1 MLQNTVGPLSCILE
15 MVVGVPLT
23 ALHSGKADC
32 KDRKLERKRKDRK
45 LERERKLYRKHR
57 LLPEHNFLHQRS
69 CPQTGHCTMKTLHK
83 PLSIVGVHTAVKRNL
98 SVSVGIKF
106 TEYEH
111 PAELFM

>member
-1 MLQNTVGPLSCILE
+1 MLQNIVGPLSCILE

-23 ALHSGKADC
+23 ALHSGKVDC
-32 KDRKLERKRKDRK
+32 KDRKLERK
-45 LERERKLYRKHR
+45 RKLYRKHR

-69 CPQTGHCTMKTLHK
+69 WPQTGHCTLKTLHK
-83 PLSIVGVHTAVKRNL
+83 PPSIVGVHTAVKRNL